1 MAVGFRPTPI
11 DPLHERDISLS
22 LARHHDDMAA
32 ITTGETQLDHISAA
46 RGCRAKAAEWQAK
59 ADAPAKRPA
68 RAAPPQVTPSPA
80 STPQAKPATATRP
93 LPPPGGQGS
102 LL

>member
-32 ITTGETQLDHISAA
+32 VTTGEQQEDHLRAA
-46 RGCRAKAAEWQAK
+46 QGCRSKAEEWQAK
-59 ADAPAKRPA
+59 ADAPAKRPT
-68 RAAPPQVTPSPA
+68 RVAPPQAAQPPA
-80 STPQAKPATATRP
+80 SPLKAKPATPTRP

>member
-32 ITTGETQLDHISAA
+32 ITSGEAHDDHLRAA

-59 ADAPAKRPA
+59 ADAPIHRPVI
-68 RAAPPQVTPSPA
+68 RHSPQPVTKD
-80 STPQAKPATATRP
+80 KPATATRP
-93 LPPPGGQGS
+93 SPPPGGQGS

>member
-32 ITTGETQLDHISAA
+32 ITSGEAHDDHLRAA

-68 RAAPPQVTPSPA
+68 RPAIQHAAPPTTSPA
-80 STPQAKPATATRP
+80 KNKPTTDHRP